1 MLLYR
6 VLVKPLFSAVALE
19 SINATEKM
27 RGTANYVA
35 GFTSQVGYTSFFIIV
50 CIGAVFCFRKTVFKR
65 ASYPL
70 LLFMVGGLLLTL
82 ELSSQVQHQA
92 KENFRGRFPAKTLSW
107 AEI

>member
-1 MLLYR
+1 M
-6 VLVKPLFSAVALE
+6 FSAVALE

-70 LLFMVGGLLLTL
+70 LLFMVGGLLLTG
-82 ELSSQVQHQA
+82 
-92 KENFRGRFPAKTLSW
+92 KRGPIAFLLRQ
-107 AEI
+107 